1 MFCTFKFKNITGIVT
16 WLLIAFSVLMLI
28 LTSFNIMAA
37 ESFKPEAEKFCIVID
52 PGHGGVDGGAIALN
66 GVKES
71 DLNLAIGLK
80 MQKLADFLGIK
91 SVMTRADDSM
101 RTDIKS
107 YSEHEELVY
116 RTTLANSTPNAVL
129 FSIHQNCYPTSQPS
143 GAQVLYAKSEGSR
156 SLGEICH
163 NNIINLL
170 EPENRRVPE
179 PAPKSL
185 YITSNVTC
193 PSILVECGFI
203 SNFADLEKLS
213 DKAYQTA
220 FAAVLM
226 GSFIQYINSEV

>member
-1 MFCTFKFKNITGIVT
+1 MFCTFKIKRIGEIVT
-16 WLLIAFSVLMLI
+16 WLLIVLAVLMLI

-37 ESFKPEAEKFCIVID
+37 ESFKQDAESFCIVID
-52 PGHGGVDGGAIALN
+52 PGHGGIDGGAIALN

-91 SVMTRADDSM
+91 PVMTRVDDSM

-116 RTTLANSTPNAVL
+116 RTKLANSTPNAVL
-129 FSIHQNCYPTSQPS
+129 ISIHQNCYPTSQPS

-156 SLGEICH
+156 SLGEISH
-163 NNIINLL
+163 NNIIKLL

-203 SNFADLEKLS
+203 SNFSDLEKLS
-213 DKAYQTA
+213 DKSYQTA
-220 FAAVLM
+220 LASVLI
-226 GSFIQYINSEV
+226 GSYIQYINSVV